1 MAKGP
6 FGSQQFSA
14 RDGEADM
21 STNGKRHEAN
31 RVDPLIPTNPLPSAI
46 TISLCTAQYREKM
59 WLMRAHLH
67 NRQRLQQC
75 HSVAFRVSN
84 GHI

>member
-31 RVDPLIPTNPLPSAI
+31 RVDPLIPTNPLAER
-46 TISLCTAQYREKM
+46 YH
-59 WLMRAHLH
+59 HLSMYSPVPRK
-67 NRQRLQQC
+67 N
-75 HSVAFRVSN
+75 VAN
-84 GHI
+84 EGAPA